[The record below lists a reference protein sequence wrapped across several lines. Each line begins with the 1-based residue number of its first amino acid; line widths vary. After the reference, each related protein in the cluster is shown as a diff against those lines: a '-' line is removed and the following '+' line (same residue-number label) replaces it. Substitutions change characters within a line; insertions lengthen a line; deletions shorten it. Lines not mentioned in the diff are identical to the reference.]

1 MSDLRYPI
9 GPLEIA
15 DEVGEERRQV
25 LIRQIAETPANLSN
39 AVRGLTPEQ
48 LDTPYRPLGWTVR
61 QVVHHLA
68 DSHINWY
75 VRTRL
80 VLTEEHPV
88 VKPYDQ
94 VLWAELAD
102 ARSGPV
108 EPSLAL
114 LETLHQRWTS
124 LLESLS
130 PADWSRTMS
139 HPERGELTLAA
150 TLSMHA
156 WHGRHHVAQIT
167 TLRKRAGWD

>member
-15 DEVGEERRQV
+15 GEMGEEQRRA
-25 LIRQIAETPANLSN
+25 LIRQM
-39 AVRGLTPEQ
+39 
-48 LDTPYRPLGWTVR
+48 
-61 QVVHHLA
+61 
-68 DSHINWY
+68 
-75 VRTRL
+75 
-80 VLTEEHPV
+80 
-88 VKPYDQ
+88 
-94 VLWAELAD
+94 AD

-108 EPSLAL
+108 ELSLVL
-114 LETLHQRWTS
+114 LEALHQRWAS

-130 PADWSRTMS
+130 PADWSRTMF

-167 TLRKRAGWD
+167 ALRKRAGWG